1 MRIKDICSFNHL
13 YKVFF
18 KDEFLMN
25 LGETLGKFQKIM
37 QKDLVSLSL
46 SFAGD
51 LDQGDIIS

>member
-1 MRIKDICSFNHL
+1 MKLFL
-13 YKVFF
+13 E
-18 KDEFLMN
+18 DEFLMN
-25 LGETLGKFQKIM
+25 LGKPFGRFQKFM